1 MLVLWF
7 KILNAVFKNAVLNIA
22 LQCTYSCFETARK
35 GENSCGLCRNEGVI
49 GMRRSRY
56 EIMAGVLEACL
67 MPRGKTRIMCKV
79 KLNFTQVNAYLSLL
93 ISLSLLSK
101 VDGKYETT
109 DKGRQFVSAYNYLG
123 RIVGIPDLAPPGMDV
138 LRLFSARYR

>member
-1 MLVLWF
+1 
-7 KILNAVFKNAVLNIA
+7 
-22 LQCTYSCFETARK
+22 
-35 GENSCGLCRNEGVI
+35 
-49 GMRRSRY
+49 
-56 EIMAGVLEACL
+56 